1 MVVEQTRAQR
11 VTKNTFYLFIR
22 MCLVLLV
29 SFYTSR
35 VILDVLGIEDFG
47 VYNLVGTFV
56 VFFGFLKTA
65 LTNATSRYLTYEI
78 GCGDEK
84 TLTKVYSMAI
94 NSHIILAAVLWIVME
109 LFGVWFINTRLNID
123 PSRIYAANYVFQ
135 FSLLTFCI
143 GIIQNP
149 FHSLILANEKMNFY
163 AILSIIEVLLK
174 LGVVYL
180 LLLSSFDK
188 LISYGILLFIVSVII
203 FISYF
208 IYCRV
213 TFSKIA
219 YIKYWDKSWIK
230 KFMSYSGW
238 SLLVNGADVCSLQS
252 INIFFNLFI
261 GITANAA
268 LGIANQVNSGM
279 NLFLGNFTQAFRPQI
294 IKSYA
299 AKDFVYFYKM
309 IFSASKMSFLL
320 YLLVAVP
327 IVINI
332 DFILGI
338 WLGEYPENTAGYLKA
353 IVMFYLFDS
362 FQNPF
367 VTAVHATGNIKYHQI
382 IIGTIKLL
390 AIPAM
395 YLSFKFGGDGVTAL
409 LIWASFN
416 IVCSVARTI
425 YMKYLISL
433 DLSEYFKQVIVRIFF
448 LLAVVLPL
456 PYIIVQ
462 GLGYG
467 WISFICSTLL
477 SAFLIAIVGYLI
489 VMNSQ
494 EREILK
500 KMPIVK
506 KVISV
511 LSK

>member
-1 MVVEQTRAQR
+1 MSIK
-11 VTKNTFYLFIR
+11 KNLECNSIRRKFRFIFWW
-22 MCLVLLV
+22 MGKAVHYCQK
-29 SFYTSR
+29 
-35 VILDVLGIEDFG
+35 
-47 VYNLVGTFV
+47 
-56 VFFGFLKTA
+56 FFM
-65 LTNATSRYLTYEI
+65 I
-78 GCGDEK
+78 
-84 TLTKVYSMAI
+84 
-94 NSHIILAAVLWIVME
+94 
-109 LFGVWFINTRLNID
+109 
-123 PSRIYAANYVFQ
+123 
-135 FSLLTFCI
+135 I

-320 YLLVAVP
+320 YLSLLVCSTVW
-327 IVINI
+327 
-332 DFILGI
+332 F
-338 WLGEYPENTAGYLKA
+338 
-353 IVMFYLFDS
+353 
-362 FQNPF
+362 
-367 VTAVHATGNIKYHQI
+367 
-382 IIGTIKLL
+382 
-390 AIPAM
+390 
-395 YLSFKFGGDGVTAL
+395 LSFSMFFIVTH
-409 LIWASFN
+409 
-416 IVCSVARTI
+416 
-425 YMKYLISL
+425 
-433 DLSEYFKQVIVRIFF
+433 
-448 LLAVVLPL
+448 
-456 PYIIVQ
+456 
-462 GLGYG
+462 
-467 WISFICSTLL
+467 
-477 SAFLIAIVGYLI
+477 
-489 VMNSQ
+489 
-494 EREILK
+494 
-500 KMPIVK
+500 
-506 KVISV
+506 
-511 LSK
+511 